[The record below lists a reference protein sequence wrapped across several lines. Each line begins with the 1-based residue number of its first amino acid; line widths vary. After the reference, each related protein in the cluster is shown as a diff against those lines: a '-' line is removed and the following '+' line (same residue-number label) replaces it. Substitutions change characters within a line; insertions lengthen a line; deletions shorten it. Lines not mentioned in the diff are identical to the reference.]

1 MLVKENRMTEDKKK
15 AGRPRKVELKVAGE
29 VIKQSDRPQ
38 GVVFTENDLTVL
50 RNTRN
55 LLSTLYLRYL
65 NREDIKYQ
73 DMTAVAKLDDLFSN
87 LVNKI
92 ILIDQKSEK

>member
-1 MLVKENRMTEDKKK
+1 MTEDKKK

-29 VIKQSDRPQ
+29 VVKQADRTE
-38 GVVFTENDLTVL
+38 GVVFTESDLTVL

-55 LLSTLYLRYL
+55 LLTTLHLRYL
-65 NREDIKYQ
+65 NKEEIKYQ
-73 DMTAVAKLDDLFSN
+73 DMIAIAKIDDLFGD
-87 LVNKI
+87 LMHKI

>member
-1 MLVKENRMTEDKKK
+1 MTEDKKK
-15 AGRPRKVELKVAGE
+15 VGRPRKVELKVAGE
-29 VIKQSDRPQ
+29 VIKQADRSQ

-92 ILIDQKSEK
+92 ILIDQKSQK

>member
-1 MLVKENRMTEDKKK
+1 MTEDKKK

-29 VIKQSDRPQ
+29 VVKQENRPQ
-38 GVVFTENDLTVL
+38 GVVFTEADLTVL

-55 LLSTLYLRYL
+55 LLTTLHLRYL

-73 DMTAVAKLDDLFSN
+73 DMTAVAKIDDLFGDLMN
-87 LVNKI
+87 RI
-92 ILIDQKSEK
+92 ILIDQKSQK

>member
-1 MLVKENRMTEDKKK
+1 MTEDKKK

-92 ILIDQKSEK
+92 ILIDQKSQK

>member
-1 MLVKENRMTEDKKK
+1 MTEDKKK

-38 GVVFTENDLTVL
+38 GVVFTESDITVL

-65 NREDIKYQ
+65 NREEIKYQ
-73 DMTAVAKLDDLFSN
+73 DMIAAAKLDDLFSN

-92 ILIDQKSEK
+92 ILIDQKSQK

>member
-1 MLVKENRMTEDKKK
+1 MTEDKKK

-29 VIKQSDRPQ
+29 VVKQENRPQ

-55 LLSTLYLRYL
+55 LLTTLHLRYL

-73 DMTAVAKLDDLFSN
+73 DMTAVAKLDDLFGD
-87 LVNKI
+87 LMNKI
-92 ILIDQKSEK
+92 ILIDQKSQK

>member
-1 MLVKENRMTEDKKK
+1 MTENKKK

-29 VIKQSDRPQ
+29 VVKQENRPQ
-38 GVVFTENDLTVL
+38 GVVFTEADLTVL

-55 LLSTLYLRYL
+55 LLTTLHLRYL
-65 NREDIKYQ
+65 NKEEIKYQ
-73 DMTAVAKLDDLFSN
+73 DMIAIAKIDDLFGD
-87 LVNKI
+87 LMNKI

>member
-1 MLVKENRMTEDKKK
+1 MTEDKKK

-55 LLSTLYLRYL
+55 LLTTLHLRYL
-65 NREDIKYQ
+65 NKEEIKYQ
-73 DMTAVAKLDDLFSN
+73 DMIAIAKIDDLFGD
-87 LVNKI
+87 LMNKI
-92 ILIDQKSEK
+92 IPIDQKSQK

>member
-1 MLVKENRMTEDKKK
+1 MTEDKKK

-29 VIKQSDRPQ
+29 VVKQENRPQ

-55 LLSTLYLRYL
+55 LLTTLHLRYL
-65 NREDIKYQ
+65 NKEDIKYQ
-73 DMTAVAKLDDLFSN
+73 DMTAVAKLDDLFGD
-87 LVNKI
+87 LMHKI

>member
-1 MLVKENRMTEDKKK
+1 MTENKKK

-29 VIKQSDRPQ
+29 VIKQADRPQ
-38 GVVFTENDLTVL
+38 GVVFTENVL

-92 ILIDQKSEK
+92 ILIDQKSQK

>member
-1 MLVKENRMTEDKKK
+1 MTEDKKK

-29 VIKQSDRPQ
+29 VVKQENHPQ
-38 GVVFTENDLTVL
+38 GVVFTESDLTVL

-55 LLSTLYLRYL
+55 LLTTLHLRYL

-73 DMTAVAKLDDLFSN
+73 DMTAVAKLDDLFGD
-87 LVNKI
+87 LTHKI
-92 ILIDQKSEK
+92 ILIDQKSQK

>member
-1 MLVKENRMTEDKKK
+1 MTEDKKK

-29 VIKQSDRPQ
+29 VVKQENRPQ

-55 LLSTLYLRYL
+55 LLTTLHLRYL
-65 NREDIKYQ
+65 NKEEIKYQ
-73 DMTAVAKLDDLFSN
+73 DMIAIAKIDDLFGD
-87 LVNKI
+87 LMNKI
-92 ILIDQKSEK
+92 ILIDQKSQK

>member
-1 MLVKENRMTEDKKK
+1 MVVKENRMTEDKKK

-29 VIKQSDRPQ
+29 VVKQENRPQ

-55 LLSTLYLRYL
+55 LLTTLHLRYL
-65 NREDIKYQ
+65 NKEEIKYQ
-73 DMTAVAKLDDLFSN
+73 DMIAIAKIDDLFGD
-87 LVNKI
+87 LMNKI
-92 ILIDQKSEK
+92 ILIDQKSQK

>member
-1 MLVKENRMTEDKKK
+1 MTEDKKK

-29 VIKQSDRPQ
+29 VVKQENRPQ

-55 LLSTLYLRYL
+55 LLTTLHLRYL
-65 NREDIKYQ
+65 NKEDIKYQ
-73 DMTAVAKLDDLFSN
+73 DMTAVAKLDDLFGD
-87 LVNKI
+87 LMNKI
-92 ILIDQKSEK
+92 ILIDQKSQK

>member
-1 MLVKENRMTEDKKK
+1 MTEDKKK

-29 VIKQSDRPQ
+29 VVKQENRPQ

-55 LLSTLYLRYL
+55 LLTTLHLRYL
-65 NREDIKYQ
+65 NKEEIKYQ
-73 DMTAVAKLDDLFSN
+73 DMTAVAKIDDLFGD
-87 LVNKI
+87 LMNKI
-92 ILIDQKSEK
+92 ILIDQKSQK

>member
-92 ILIDQKSEK
+92 ILIDQKSQK

>member
-1 MLVKENRMTEDKKK
+1 MTEDKKK

-29 VIKQSDRPQ
+29 VVKQENHPQ
-38 GVVFTENDLTVL
+38 GVVFTESDLTVL

-55 LLSTLYLRYL
+55 LLTTLHLRYL
-65 NREDIKYQ
+65 NKEEIKYQ
-73 DMTAVAKLDDLFSN
+73 DMIAIAKIDDLFGD
-87 LVNKI
+87 LMHKI

>member
-1 MLVKENRMTEDKKK
+1 MTEDKKK

-38 GVVFTENDLTVL
+38 GVVFTESDITVL

-65 NREDIKYQ
+65 NREEIKYQ
-73 DMTAVAKLDDLFSN
+73 DMIAAAKLDDLFSN

>member
-1 MLVKENRMTEDKKK
+1 MTEDKKK

-29 VIKQSDRPQ
+29 VVKQENHPK

-55 LLSTLYLRYL
+55 LLTTLHLRYL
-65 NREDIKYQ
+65 NKEDIKYQ
-73 DMTAVAKLDDLFSN
+73 DMTAVAKLDDLFGD
-87 LVNKI
+87 LMNKI
-92 ILIDQKSEK
+92 ILIDQKSQK